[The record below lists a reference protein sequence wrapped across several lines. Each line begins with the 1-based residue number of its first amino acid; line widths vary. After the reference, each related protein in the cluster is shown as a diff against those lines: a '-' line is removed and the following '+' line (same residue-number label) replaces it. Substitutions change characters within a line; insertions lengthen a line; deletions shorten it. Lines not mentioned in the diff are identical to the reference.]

1 MSIDHGT
8 RAIDVESWL
17 TEPGAY
23 MSGLGLAGSFYE
35 AILQLFTKL
44 VRHAK
49 SLNAEHHVQPAV
61 AHKYTHEL
69 RRFYLWG
76 DGFDAAEGHLDEIL
90 VGAAELRANVLS
102 LLFQLS
108 RVLTTELG
116 RLAGVEDLQ
125 ADSWF
130 AAELA
135 EVKRMQEK
143 VNIVLQDPASFF
155 DLPGDVES
163 LSGSQTSDM
172 DDEDVLDDIT
182 VYLDCLM
189 DLCQA
194 LENPAVDLIDEQDVL
209 AQEAELFAVSSQ
221 PAVNYC
227 RKIRDQYPQLPKF
240 LVERLGELN
249 AVRVA
254 HLLEQERLKLAAGLA
269 GTATMQGI
277 TQKSLGPRDNQTWT
291 NPPTESL
298 VSESH
303 RNPTDTTKS
312 TLRSDS
318 IFDTNHPAAA
328 GPSRQAHQKKPSIS
342 LEIDDTGSVATFAS
356 FSTTA
361 SALSKGRPRVPA
373 LPEVAHA
380 GGPFSCPACHQELRG
395 ITTRAAWKKHI
406 YDDLRPYCCTFET
419 CEAGQDLYSS
429 TGSWAMHEL
438 VHHKIA
444 ALQGD
449 NETMGPQLE
458 PHLASKRANRLC
470 PFCGPVSRQLD
481 QIAYFK
487 HVSKHLQEVALAAL
501 PHTSQAED
509 DSSFSSASDSLPS
522 GRPAMETTTNDDR
535 ASMEIKHVDSN
546 TDENVER
553 ASSLATTPARL
564 DIYISKPIL
573 PCELTLY
580 DQRCIFSTND
590 AVLWRKHI
598 FEHVATRSPF
608 NESWPCWFP
617 DCDEAF
623 DTTISKFTYEP
634 VTWDQR
640 VFYQRLDHIKE
651 HLQSG
656 STMNDARPNEAFRT
670 WLGKPPAPALPDQR
684 AILCSHCQVIWTDP
698 EGVRPEGE
706 AASGIPCP
714 KCKAEWK
721 FFNTYGDLSRKQPT
735 RCAEQHFGG
744 KHVDGEKTC
753 DHNWAKERTAFMGG
767 YVVCIECRI
776 AIKPEDWTH
785 TWVQSQ
791 LRGDMCCYCGITTQM
806 GKDAKRAKDWRYR
819 PLPAAGEGLEPEAD
833 KKKNKPLEWLR
844 RSLQR

>member
-1 MSIDHGT
+1 MSTDHGT

-35 AILQLFTKL
+35 AILHLFTKL

-76 DGFDAAEGHLDEIL
+76 DGFDAGEGHLDEIL
-90 VGAAELRANVLS
+90 VGSAELRANVLS

-116 RLAGVEDLQ
+116 RLAGVENLQ

-163 LSGSQTSDM
+163 LSGSQASDM
-172 DDEDVLDDIT
+172 DDEDVLDDIA

-249 AVRVA
+249 VVRVA

-269 GTATMQGI
+269 GAATIQGT

-312 TLRSDS
+312 TLR
-318 IFDTNHPAAA
+318 
-328 GPSRQAHQKKPSIS
+328 
-342 LEIDDTGSVATFAS
+342 
-356 FSTTA
+356 
-361 SALSKGRPRVPA
+361 
-373 LPEVAHA
+373 
-380 GGPFSCPACHQELRG
+380 
-395 ITTRAAWKKHI
+395 KHI

-438 VHHKIA
+438 
-444 ALQGD
+444 
-449 NETMGPQLE
+449 
-458 PHLASKRANRLC
+458 PHFASKRANRPC

-481 QIAYFK
+481 QTAYFK

-509 DSSFSSASDSLPS
+509 DSS
-522 GRPAMETTTNDDR
+522 
-535 ASMEIKHVDSN
+535 
-546 TDENVER
+546 
-553 ASSLATTPARL
+553 
-564 DIYISKPIL
+564 
-573 PCELTLY
+573 
-580 DQRCIFSTND
+580 
-590 AVLWRKHI
+590 
-598 FEHVATRSPF
+598 
-608 NESWPCWFP
+608 
-617 DCDEAF
+617 
-623 DTTISKFTYEP
+623 
-634 VTWDQR
+634 
-640 VFYQRLDHIKE
+640 
-651 HLQSG
+651 
-656 STMNDARPNEAFRT
+656 
-670 WLGKPPAPALPDQR
+670 
-684 AILCSHCQVIWTDP
+684 
-698 EGVRPEGE
+698 
-706 AASGIPCP
+706 
-714 KCKAEWK
+714 
-721 FFNTYGDLSRKQPT
+721 
-735 RCAEQHFGG
+735 
-744 KHVDGEKTC
+744 
-753 DHNWAKERTAFMGG
+753 
-767 YVVCIECRI
+767 
-776 AIKPEDWTH
+776 
-785 TWVQSQ
+785 
-791 LRGDMCCYCGITTQM
+791 
-806 GKDAKRAKDWRYR
+806 
-819 PLPAAGEGLEPEAD
+819 
-833 KKKNKPLEWLR
+833 
-844 RSLQR
+844 